1 MNDQPHPPQNP
12 DPPETAETAETAA
25 HDTPRRLLRSREDRV
40 IAGVCGGLGRYFG
53 VDPVLFRI
61 AFAASLLLGG
71 LGGLLYIGAW
81 LFVPEEGSPAQ
92 PSTPSRE
99 RSGALTALAIVALVV
114 VAGPLLLAPVLVVL
128 GAGLF
133 AGLLILPLAL
143 LALVGF
149 VVWWLVSGERPAGST
164 RDVLIGVAL
173 GAGLLALSGVIAI
186 AGAWAAA
193 VGGGAIVAG
202 LVMAAGV
209 MLVIGAFTGGLRW
222 LILPALALAIPVAL
236 VAAADIDLDGGI
248 GERDYRPASAAQIRD
263 RYELGMGSLTV
274 DLRDTRL
281 PDGPTDV
288 TLDVGVGEGVV
299 VVPENVCVA
308 SRADVGAGTVQVF
321 DRENAGIDV
330 NWEDTPPVA
339 RDVPVVVVHGD
350 VGMGVLQVR
359 HTDPDESFHDSDLSP
374 GNTACAPGRAT
385 R

>member
-1 MNDQPHPPQNP
+1 M
-12 DPPETAETAETAA
+12 
-25 HDTPRRLLRSREDRV
+25 
-40 IAGVCGGLGRYFG
+40 IAGVCGGLGRYFK

-71 LGGLLYIGAW
+71 LGGLLYLGAW

-92 PSTPSRE
+92 PSTPPRE

-149 VVWWLVSGERPAGST
+149 LVWWLVSGERPAGST

-202 LVMAAGV
+202 LVIAAGV

-222 LILPALALAIPVAL
+222 LILPALSLAIPVAL

-263 RYELGMGSLTV
+263 RYELAWGSLTV
-274 DLRDTRL
+274 DLRNTRL
-281 PDGPTDV
+281 PNGPTDV
-288 TLDVGVGEGVV
+288 TLDVGVGRGRGRGARERVRREPRRRGRRHGADLR
-299 VVPENVCVA
+299 PRERGHRRELGGHSA
-308 SRADVGAGTVQVF
+308 RGTRRAGRG
-321 DRENAGIDV
+321 R
-330 NWEDTPPVA
+330 A
-339 RDVPVVVVHGD
+339 RRHGD
-350 VGMGVLQVR
+350 
-359 HTDPDESFHDSDLSP
+359 
-374 GNTACAPGRAT
+374 GRAARCGT
-385 R
+385 PTPTSPSTTPT

>member
-1 MNDQPHPPQNP
+1 
-12 DPPETAETAETAA
+12 
-25 HDTPRRLLRSREDRV
+25 
-40 IAGVCGGLGRYFG
+40 

-71 LGGLLYIGAW
+71 LGGVLYLGAW
-81 LFVPEEGSPAQ
+81 IFIPEDSGATQ
-92 PSTPSRE
+92 TSTPPRE

-133 AGLLILPLAL
+133 AGLLILPLAI

-149 VVWWLVSGERPAGST
+149 LVWWLVSGERPAGST
-164 RDVLIGVAL
+164 RDVLVGVAL
-173 GAGLLALSGVIAI
+173 GAVLLALSGVIAI

-202 LVMAAGV
+202 LVIAAGV
-209 MLVIGAFTGGLRW
+209 MLVVGAFTGGLRW
-222 LILPALALAIPVAL
+222 LILPALALAIPVAV

-288 TLDVGVGEGVV
+288 TVDVGVGEGVI

-308 SRADVGAGTVQVF
+308 SRADVGAGAVQIF
-321 DRENAGIDV
+321 DRESAGIDV
-330 NWEDTPPVA
+330 NWEDTPPA
-339 RDVPVVVVHGD
+339 TRNVPVVVVHGD

-359 HTDPDESFHDSDLSP
+359 HTDPGEAFHEADLSP
-374 GNTACAPGRAT
+374 GNTACASGRAT